1 MDTSVFLYYKEKY
14 MRHFTHVNQMSS
26 EAFLKLAHRGLEI
39 KNNPKSVTMEKLRV
53 VNMFFENSTRTKMS
67 FEMAEYNTGC
77 QVLNFDVSTSSVSK
91 GESLYDS
98 VLTMKA
104 IGNDV
109 AVIRHSDDNYYD
121 DLLDMGISIV
131 NAGSG
136 SGEHPS
142 QSLLDL
148 MTIVEEFGCVKG
160 LNIMIVGD
168 LKHSRVAHSNAQLLS
183 SLGANLYFCGPDSY
197 YDPRFEAY
205 GVYREFDKII
215 ERMDVVMLLRIQFER
230 HESKE
235 FESKEAYLAEYG
247 LNQMRYDRLKEEAI
261 IMHPAPVNR
270 GVEIADALVEAD
282 KSRIVRQMENGVYAR
297 IAILEWVKRR
307 D

>member
-1 MDTSVFLYYKEKY
+1 

-26 EAFLKLAHRGLEI
+26 EAFLNLAYRGLEI
-39 KNNPKSVTMEKLRV
+39 KKDPKSVSLDKLRV

-77 QVLNFDVSTSSVSK
+77 QVLNFDVSTSSVAK

-104 IGNDV
+104 IGNDI
-109 AVIRHSDDNYYD
+109 AVIRHSDNNFYEG
-121 DLLDMGISIV
+121 LMEMGISIV

-148 MTIVEEFGCVKG
+148 MTIVEEFQVVKG
-160 LNIMIVGD
+160 LKVMIVGD
-168 LKHSRVAHSNAQLLS
+168 LKHSRVANSNAQLLNA
-183 SLGANLYFCGPDSY
+183 LGAEVYFVGPDTY
-197 YDPRFEAY
+197 YDARFEHY
-205 GVYREFDKII
+205 GRYVDFD
-215 ERMDVVMLLRIQFER
+215 EALGEMDVVMLLRIQFER
-230 HESKE
+230 HEDPGAKRRDV
-235 FESKEAYLAEYG
+235 YLQEYG
-247 LNQMRYDRLKEEAI
+247 LNTARYGRMKETAI

-270 GVEIADALVEAD
+270 GVEIADSLVESD
-282 KSRIVRQMENGVYAR
+282 KSRIVRQMENGVFAR
-297 IAILEWVKRR
+297 IAILEWIKGR